1 LGTPDAPGFDGGREF
16 LKWLAVVTMTVD
28 HVGVL
33 FFPGVTAFRVVGRLA
48 FPLFAYLL
56 VLGMRSTGNLR
67 GYFNRMLFFAL
78 VSQVPYALVNG
89 IQPWEKLNIYATL
102 ILGMVLI
109 YFVDRSNVAFVIPLL
124 ASVVVPVDYGVY
136 GTATVL
142 LLYLIGKD
150 WKMGSLIFVLIN
162 LILAAYGAWY
172 QPFAILALPL
182 ILLHNAG
189 RLNIKLD
196 VLSGHKAFRKYFF
209 YAYYPLH
216 LIALWGLKAAT
227 G

>member
-209 YAYYPLH
+209 YAYYPLP